1 MKFKS
6 FLFVLLS
13 LLLFSCSK
21 YSPRFERS
29 FLSVLSDLEE
39 ISSAESAKVGYTKRY
54 FSGETQHFLVVT
66 LSNSMNLPENE
77 TELKKLG
84 MKAMKFVFENIDN
97 ETIYDGY
104 EVVFENQKG
113 NLITQTF
120 KSRFVYSYEEI
131 EQ

>member
-1 MKFKS
+1 
-6 FLFVLLS
+6 
-13 LLLFSCSK
+13 
-21 YSPRFERS
+21 
-29 FLSVLSDLEE
+29 
-39 ISSAESAKVGYTKRY
+39 
-54 FSGETQHFLVVT
+54 
-66 LSNSMNLPENE
+66 
-77 TELKKLG
+77 